1 MRGRIVL
8 FIVLAVA
15 VALAAAYLGVSAGAP
30 KAADKPP
37 AAATPSPPAG
47 SAPGRTPGP
56 GPTRS
61 PTGPSQQMPTA
72 APPTAVPS
80 KAPTPKAGANP
91 GGTATQPGHQPATKP
106 QPSTGPVRFGK
117 VTVTPSGDTALLE
130 VAPSDHRALA
140 ATFSDRVVQ
149 AGPGATEP
157 ATRSFAMTLPLTDGA
172 EGETLRVYVQGYAYV
187 QESEGAYAQLT
198 LKLNGQGP
206 VRYYRSGWD
215 DSFVEVLEA
224 PATPATTYRLEGVV
238 EVHQNP
244 GTDGY
249 ATMNV
254 LSVEASIK
262 R

>member
-15 VALAAAYLGVSAGAP
+15 AALAAAYLGASAGAP

-37 AAATPSPPAG
+37 AAAPSSPAG

-72 APPTAVPS
+72 VPS

-91 GGTATQPGHQPATKP
+91 GGTATQPATKP
-106 QPSTGPVRFGK
+106 RPSTGPVRFGK
-117 VTVTPSGDTALLE
+117 VTVTPSGDTASLD
-130 VAPSDHRALA
+130 VALSDHKALT
-140 ATFSDRVVQ
+140 ATFSDREAQ
-149 AGPGATEP
+149 AAAGSTEP

-172 EGETLRVYVQGYAYV
+172 KGETLRVYVQGFAHA
-187 QESEGAYAQLT
+187 QEGAYARLT
-198 LKLNGQGP
+198 LKLNGLSS
-206 VRYYRSGWD
+206 VRYYRSGWE

-224 PATPATTYRLEGVV
+224 PATPATTYRLEGVL
-238 EVHQNP
+238 EVHQKP
-244 GTDGY
+244 GTGGAAY
-249 ATMNV
+249 LNV
-254 LSVEASIK
+254 LSVDASIE